1 MGRLEKIQMGTGF
14 DDTGGRARAAPAA
27 PLAPAGSD
35 RAAAVGL
42 VLKIKELIPAVR
54 PLPLLGTSPAFLAL
68 VFSWM
73 TPKS

>member
-14 DDTGGRARAAPAA
+14 DDTGGRAQAAPAA

-42 VLKIKELIPAVR
+42 VLKIKELSPPVR